1 MLAPA
6 ILAFIAGDLVR
17 IKAMNMESQRCAV
30 CHQPLPPNS
39 KLTLASVSREEAEQ
53 NGWTGHENPVGTVT
67 VNMCLQCQIDRSN
80 SRTMRELKSTLR
92 RSYGSPE
99 KS

>member
-1 MLAPA
+1 
-6 ILAFIAGDLVR
+6 
-17 IKAMNMESQRCAV
+17 MNMESQSCAV
-30 CHQPLPPNS
+30 CHQPLPRNS

-53 NGWTGHENPVGTVT
+53 NGWTGHENPDGTVT

-80 SRTMRELKSTLR
+80 SRTMRELQGTLK
-92 RSYGSPE
+92 RSYGSRE